1 MKFISILLSLLILLL
16 DKVVSIHY
24 YLYYYRTEGWGVVQ

>member
-16 DKVVSIHY
+16 DKVVSIRY